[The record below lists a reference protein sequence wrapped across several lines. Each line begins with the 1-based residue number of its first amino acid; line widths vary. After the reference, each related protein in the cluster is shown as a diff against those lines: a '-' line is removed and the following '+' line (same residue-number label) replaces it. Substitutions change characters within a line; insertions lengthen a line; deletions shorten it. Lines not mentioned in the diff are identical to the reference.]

1 MAKQMKIKWRNKG
14 FEEIRRS
21 PAAVAM
27 IQRKVDAALE
37 ACGGEAAGYRGFV
50 AADAPGT
57 TTLGRAIG
65 TVTTWDFKGIRD
77 NSKNKTLLRAI
88 DRFGD

>member
-1 MAKQMKIKWRNKG
+1 MAKTKITWRTKG

-21 PAAVAM
+21 PEAISM
-27 IQRKVDAALE
+27 IQAKVDSALA

-57 TTLGRAIG
+57 TTRGRAIG
-65 TVTTWDFKGIRD
+65 TVTTWEFKGVRD
-77 NSKNKTLLRAI
+77 NAKNKTLLRAF